1 MAKKK
6 KKSGAKRRRY
16 SSRRRRGIGS
26 LGGFNLTAAV
36 SALGGALAGRVV
48 TQASKNVPIQDEKIK
63 NIARFA
69 VKGIG
74 AYVLLTRPSAELQ
87 AAGYGMGGE
96 LALDIADSFF
106 PNVFGGDAE
115 KPTVTGIG
123 ATVIDLDN
131 ISGNEDYMVSGTDD
145 DLMVAGVV

>member
-6 KKSGAKRRRY
+6 KKGGTKRRRY
-16 SSRRRRGIGS
+16 SSRRRRSIGS
-26 LGGFNLTAAV
+26 LGGFNITAAV

-48 TQASKNVPIQDEKIK
+48 TNAAKNVPIQDEKIK
-63 NIARFA
+63 NIARFG
-69 VKGIG
+69 VKALGT
-74 AYVLLTRPSAELQ
+74 YVLLTRPSAELQ

-106 PNVFGGDAE
+106 PNVFGGDAAKE
-115 KPTVTGIG
+115 PVSGIG

-131 ISGNEDYMVSGTDD
+131 ISGTDD
-145 DLMVAGVV
+145 FMVAGDDDMMVAGVV